1 MPVYYDLNVF
11 RGNTFSIELN
21 TLGDDGVLPLNLSGY
36 AVSGHI
42 RYTYGSTGLLADL
55 GVTIKEPLESGVLRC
70 SIPSNITA
78 TLPIT
83 QAVYDIEMYNISGLH
98 GSTSGEISKV
108 LDGRVNIHP
117 EVTRGNFETPFP
129 NNLPQGPIYEG

>member
-1 MPVYYDLNVF
+1 MPVYYDLDVF

-21 TLGDDGVLPLNLSGY
+21 TKGDDGVSPLNLSGY

-42 RYTYGSTGLLADL
+42 RYTYGSTGTLANL
-55 GVTIKEPLESGVLRC
+55 GVSIKAPLESGVLRC
-70 SIPSNITA
+70 DIPSNVTA

-83 QAVYDIEMYNISGLH
+83 QAVYDIEMYNLSGLH

-117 EVTRGNFETPFP
+117 EVTRGNLESPFP
-129 NNLPQGPIYEG
+129 ANQQQGPIYGG